1 VTLDLAF
8 GKRTLFMSTEIVER
22 EELTVDIEQDDLF
35 ALEHDEMRVAGSD
48 LARARRLD
56 EFAHELV
63 LLAC

>member
-8 GKRTLFMSTEIVER
+8 GKRTLFMGAEIVER
-22 EELTVDIEQDDLF
+22 EELAVDVEQDDLF
-35 ALEHDEMRVAGSD
+35 ALEHDEMRVAWRN
-48 LARARRLD
+48 LAGARRLD